1 MWMIYLWIAIV
12 IGFVNDFVIEKGIG
26 KVGPTGAGRRGRAAG
41 GVGPR
46 ACFSYFEKITLVPSQ
61 RATGTNY

>member
-1 MWMIYLWIAIV
+1 MDIQDLRSIIWMICLSIATM

-41 GVGPR
+41 GVGP
-46 ACFSYFEKITLVPSQ
+46 
-61 RATGTNY
+61 TGCVFLF